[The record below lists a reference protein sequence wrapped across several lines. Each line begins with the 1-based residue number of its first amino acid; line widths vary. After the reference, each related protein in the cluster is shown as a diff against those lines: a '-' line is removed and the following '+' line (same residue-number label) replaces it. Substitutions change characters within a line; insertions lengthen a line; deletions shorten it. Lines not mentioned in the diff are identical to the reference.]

1 MSARIAIG
9 GLAVCVLT
17 LTANRAIVHS
27 AFGNTPAISTHQS
40 PIQERLRDLQA
51 ESERLQR
58 EQRTLLNEIRQLQLD
73 REMRAAELEAR
84 TVALGEAAAAI
95 SALEAQQAAL
105 ADTIARQQPL
115 VRARAVELYKR
126 GRASDL
132 RRLVDAASAREAMRA
147 WRQMAAASSRDAARF
162 AEHRASVTRLAA
174 ARADLDARRSEAERL
189 RAEASTAR
197 VALDRSIR
205 RHEQRIDA
213 IARERGLNEALAAE
227 LKAAASGL
235 AAAVE
240 KLPADT
246 RPASGTP
253 AVAPAP
259 PPGPP
264 SPSAPAG
271 ITAMRRALPW
281 PVSGRVVRNF
291 RASAP
296 GALPFNGV
304 EIAVADGAA
313 VAAVHE
319 GEVAFAG
326 PFTGFGHLII
336 VQHGPETF
344 TLYGHLSA
352 GHVGKGDRV
361 AAGQV
366 IGRAGQP
373 PAARDSRLY
382 FELRVDGEPV
392 NPLQWFRQ
400 Q

>member
-1 MSARIAIG
+1 MMIP

-17 LTANRAIVHS
+17 LAATPAIVHS
-27 AFGNTPAISTHQS
+27 AFANTPAISTHQS
-40 PIQERLRDLQA
+40 TIQERLRELQA
-51 ESERLQR
+51 EAERLQR
-58 EQRTLLNEIRQLQLD
+58 EQRTVLNELRALQLD

-84 TVALGEAAAAI
+84 TAALDQAAAAI
-95 SALEAQQAAL
+95 TALEAQQAAL
-105 ADTIARQQPL
+105 AETIARQQPL
-115 VRARAVELYKR
+115 VQARAVELYKR

-132 RRLVDAASAREAMRA
+132 RRIVDAASAREAMRA

-162 AEHRASVTRLAA
+162 AEHRASVAKLAA
-174 ARADLDARRSEAERL
+174 ARAGLDAQRKEAERL

-197 VALDRSIR
+197 LALDRSIR

-213 IARERGLNEALAAE
+213 ISKERGLNEALAAE

-235 AAAVE
+235 AAAVD
-240 KLPADT
+240 KLPAET
-246 RPASGTP
+246 RPATST
-253 AVAPAP
+253 AAPTTAAP
-259 PPGPP
+259 SGPP
-264 SPSAPAG
+264 VG
-271 ITAMRRALPW
+271 IAAMRRALPW
-281 PVSGRVVRNF
+281 PAAGRVVRAF
-291 RASAP
+291 RASEP

-304 EIAVADGAA
+304 EIAVADGAP
-313 VAAVHE
+313 VSAVH
-319 GEVAFAG
+319 GGDVAFSG

-361 AAGQV
+361 TAGQV